1 MPQFFFH
8 VRNGDGDIGHDTEG
22 QELADLDAAKREAV
36 NTNREMLGER
46 LLHGGAHHRQ
56 IEIANAKG
64 EVLAVVNAS
73 EVMLAKG
80 GQLRAFTDDVTKSA
94 PSSLLSATKSGAR

>member
-1 MPQFFFH
+1 MPRFFFH
-8 VRNGDGDIGHDTEG
+8 VRNGGGDIGHDTEG
-22 QELADLDAAKREAV
+22 QELPDLDAARREAI

-56 IEIANAKG
+56 IEIANEHG

-73 EVMLAKG
+73 EVVLAKG
-80 GQLRAFTDDVTKSA
+80 GQLRVFTDDVTKSA